1 MAMYSVIIVDDHKMF
16 RESLKKML
24 HMEGLVKVIAEASN
38 GKEFLNLL
46 SSHQPD
52 VVLMDISMPEMDGV
66 EATRMGIE
74 LIPDLKVLTL
84 SSFGDER
91 YYYSMIESGVKGFVL
106 KSSGIHELLQA
117 IEEVSAGG
125 SWFSNELLRKVI
137 SSIGKT
143 PGESKRETLS
153 EREVEILKLVCEGYS
168 TEQIARDLSLEFDD
182 VLMMKEGV
190 LHKTSS
196 ANAAALVMYAIRNSL
211 IEI

>member
-1 MAMYSVIIVDDHKMF
+1 MYSVIIVDDHRMF

-24 HMEGLVKVIAEASN
+24 QMEGFVKVMGEASTGN
-38 GKEFLNLL
+38 EFLKMLAT
-46 SSHQPD
+46 HTPD

-66 EATRMGIE
+66 DATRKALEIQ
-74 LIPDLKVLTL
+74 PDLKVLTL

-117 IEEVSAGG
+117 IEEVSSGG

-137 SSIGKT
+137 SSIGKST
-143 PGESKRETLS
+143 NKNVKNELTDK
-153 EREVEILKLVCEGYS
+153 EVEVMRFVCEGYT
-168 TEQIARDLSLEFDD
+168 TEQIAKDLNLNYETVKSIRDGIL
-182 VLMMKEGV
+182 K
-190 LHKTSS
+190 KTNSP
-196 ANAAALVMYAIRNSL
+196 NTAALVMYAIRNSL

>member
-1 MAMYSVIIVDDHKMF
+1 MYSVIIVDDHRMF

-24 HMEGLVKVIAEASN
+24 QMEGFVKVMGEAST
-38 GKEFLNLL
+38 GKEFMQMLTTHN
-46 SSHQPD
+46 PD

-66 EATRMGIE
+66 EATRKALEIK
-74 LIPDLKVLTL
+74 PDLKVLTL

-117 IEEVSAGG
+117 IEEVSSGG

-137 SSIGKT
+137 SSIGKST
-143 PGESKRETLS
+143 NKNVKNELS
-153 EREVEILKLVCEGYS
+153 EKEVEVMRFVCEGYT
-168 TEQIARDLSLEFDD
+168 TEQIAKDLNLNYEAVKSIR
-182 VLMMKEGV
+182 EGI
-190 LHKTSS
+190 LKKTNSP
-196 ANAAALVMYAIRNSL
+196 NTAALVMYAIRNSL

>member
-1 MAMYSVIIVDDHKMF
+1 MYSVIIVDDHRMF

-24 HMEGLVKVIAEASN
+24 QMEGFVKVMGEAST
-38 GKEFLNLL
+38 GKEFLQMLATHN
-46 SSHQPD
+46 PD

-66 EATRMGIE
+66 EATRKALEIQ
-74 LIPDLKVLTL
+74 PDLKVLTL

-117 IEEVSAGG
+117 IEEVSSGG

-137 SSIGKT
+137 SSIGKST
-143 PGESKRETLS
+143 NKNVKNELS
-153 EREVEILKLVCEGYS
+153 EKEVEVMRFVCEGYT
-168 TEQIARDLSLEFDD
+168 TEQIAKDLNLNYEAVKSIRDGIL
-182 VLMMKEGV
+182 K
-190 LHKTSS
+190 KTNSP
-196 ANAAALVMYAIRNSL
+196 NTAALVMYAIRNSL

>member
-1 MAMYSVIIVDDHKMF
+1 MYSVIIVDDHRMF

-24 HMEGLVKVIAEASN
+24 QSEGIVKVMAEAST
-38 GKEFLNLL
+38 GKELL
-46 SSHQPD
+46 KLLDNHQPD

-66 EATRMGIE
+66 EATRKALE
-74 LIPDLKVLTL
+74 LFPDLKVLTL

-117 IEEVSAGG
+117 IEEVCSGG

-137 SSIGKT
+137 TSVGK
-143 PGESKRETLS
+143 PVKRKNISDLTDCEKD
-153 EREVEILKLVCEGYS
+153 VMKLVCEGFS
-168 TEQIARDLSLEFDD
+168 IDQISKELNLSLVEVETFRNDI
-182 VLMMKEGV
+182 LT
-190 LHKTSS
+190 KTNSV
-196 ANAAALVMYAIRNSL
+196 NTAALVMYAIRNSL

>member
-1 MAMYSVIIVDDHKMF
+1 MYSVIIVDDHRMF

-24 HMEGLVKVIAEASN
+24 QMEGFVKVMGEAST
-38 GKEFLNLL
+38 GSEFLKMLAT
-46 SSHQPD
+46 HTPD

-66 EATRMGIE
+66 EATRKALEIQ
-74 LIPDLKVLTL
+74 PDLKVLTL

-117 IEEVSAGG
+117 IEEVSSGG

-137 SSIGKT
+137 SSIGKST
-143 PGESKRETLS
+143 NKNVKNELTDK
-153 EREVEILKLVCEGYS
+153 EVEVMRFVCEGYT
-168 TEQIARDLSLEFDD
+168 TEQIAKDLNLNYETVKSIRDGIL
-182 VLMMKEGV
+182 K
-190 LHKTSS
+190 KTNSP
-196 ANAAALVMYAIRNSL
+196 NTAALVMYAIRNSL

>member
-1 MAMYSVIIVDDHKMF
+1 MYSVIIVDDHRMF

-24 HMEGLVKVIAEASN
+24 QMEGFVKVMGEAST
-38 GKEFLNLL
+38 GKEFIKMLATHN
-46 SSHQPD
+46 PD

-66 EATRMGIE
+66 EATRKALEIQ
-74 LIPDLKVLTL
+74 PDLKVLTL

-117 IEEVSAGG
+117 IEEVSSGG

-137 SSIGKT
+137 SSIGKST
-143 PGESKRETLS
+143 NKNVKNELS
-153 EREVEILKLVCEGYS
+153 EKEVEVMRFVCEGYT
-168 TEQIARDLSLEFDD
+168 TEQIAKDLNLNYEAVKSIRDGIL
-182 VLMMKEGV
+182 K
-190 LHKTSS
+190 KTNSP
-196 ANAAALVMYAIRNSL
+196 NTAALVMYAIRNSL

>member
-1 MAMYSVIIVDDHKMF
+1 MYSVIIVDDHRMF

-24 HMEGLVKVIAEASN
+24 QMEGFVKVMGEAST
-38 GKEFLNLL
+38 GKEFIKMLATHN
-46 SSHQPD
+46 PD

-66 EATRMGIE
+66 EATRKALEIQ
-74 LIPDLKVLTL
+74 PDLKVLTL

-117 IEEVSAGG
+117 IEEVRSGG

-137 SSIGKT
+137 SSIGKST
-143 PGESKRETLS
+143 NKNVKNELS
-153 EREVEILKLVCEGYS
+153 EKEVEVMRFVCEGYT
-168 TEQIARDLSLEFDD
+168 TEQIAKDLNLNYEAVKSIRDGIL
-182 VLMMKEGV
+182 K
-190 LHKTSS
+190 KTNSP
-196 ANAAALVMYAIRNSL
+196 NTAALVMYAIRNSL

>member
-1 MAMYSVIIVDDHKMF
+1 MYSVIIVDDHRMF

-24 HMEGLVKVIAEASN
+24 QMEGFVKVMGEAST
-38 GKEFLNLL
+38 GKEFIQMLATHN
-46 SSHQPD
+46 PD

-66 EATRMGIE
+66 EATRKALEIQ
-74 LIPDLKVLTL
+74 PDLKVLTL

-117 IEEVSAGG
+117 IEEVSSGG

-137 SSIGKT
+137 SSIGKST
-143 PGESKRETLS
+143 NKNVKNELS
-153 EREVEILKLVCEGYS
+153 EKEVEVMRFVCEGYT
-168 TEQIARDLSLEFDD
+168 TEQIAKDLNLNYEAVKSIRDGIL
-182 VLMMKEGV
+182 K
-190 LHKTSS
+190 KTNSP
-196 ANAAALVMYAIRNSL
+196 NTAALVMYAIRNSL

>member
-1 MAMYSVIIVDDHKMF
+1 MYSVIIVDDHKMF

-196 ANAAALVMYAIRNSL
+196 ANTAALVMYAIRNSL

>member
-1 MAMYSVIIVDDHKMF
+1 MYSVIIVDDHRMF

-24 HMEGLVKVIAEASN
+24 QMEGFVKVMGEASTGN
-38 GKEFLNLL
+38 EFLKMLAT
-46 SSHQPD
+46 HTPD

-66 EATRMGIE
+66 EATRKALEIQ
-74 LIPDLKVLTL
+74 PDLKVLTL

-117 IEEVSAGG
+117 IEEVSSGG

-137 SSIGKT
+137 SSIGKST
-143 PGESKRETLS
+143 NKNVKNELTDK
-153 EREVEILKLVCEGYS
+153 EVEVMRFVCEGYT
-168 TEQIARDLSLEFDD
+168 TEQIAKDLNLNYETVKSIRDGIL
-182 VLMMKEGV
+182 K
-190 LHKTSS
+190 KTNSP
-196 ANAAALVMYAIRNSL
+196 NTAALVMYAIRNSL